1 MDLGE
6 KIGIVYGSPKNPIVD
21 ELIDKYKIKYV
32 MSSTREN
39 DLLTLTNCKNLVWST
54 STMCWASYLLSR
66 SVERNIV
73 FDDIKRF
80 FRTGV
85 FFDDETYCYVK
96 SKKEVKKSVLKDIK
110 MEDLYVD
117 E

>member
-1 MDLGE
+1 M
-6 KIGIVYGSPKNPIVD
+6 
-21 ELIDKYKIKYV
+21 
-32 MSSTREN
+32 
-39 DLLTLTNCKNLVWST
+39 
-54 STMCWASYLLSR
+54 
-66 SVERNIV
+66 

-96 SKKEVKKSVLKDIK
+96 SKKEVKKSVLKDLK